1 MDDSLN
7 NNNNVLPPNDQ
18 KPDITSH
25 VPIQTSNIEN
35 PDSNPEDLDNRWL
48 RWKCL
53 NCGYLYEGAKGLKV
67 CPKCGNDNPDM
78 FEDAD

>member
-1 MDDSLN
+1 MDDSFN
-7 NNNNVLPPNDQ
+7 NSVTPDGDE

-25 VPIQTSNIEN
+25 VPVQSSSNIEN
-35 PDSNPEDLDNRWL
+35 PDSNPEDLDSRWL

-53 NCGYLYEGAKGLKV
+53 NCGYLYEGAKELKV
-67 CPKCGNDNPDM
+67 CPRCGNDNPDM

>member
-1 MDDSLN
+1 MDDSFN
-7 NNNNVLPPNDQ
+7 NSVTPDGDE

-25 VPIQTSNIEN
+25 VPVQSSSNIEN
-35 PDSNPEDLDNRWL
+35 PDSNPEDLDSRWL

-67 CPKCGNDNPDM
+67 CPRCGNDNPDM

>member
-1 MDDSLN
+1 MDDSFN
-7 NNNNVLPPNDQ
+7 NSINPNGDE

-25 VPIQTSNIEN
+25 VPVQSSSNIEN
-35 PDSNPEDLDNRWL
+35 PDSNPEDLDSRWL

-53 NCGYLYEGAKGLKV
+53 NCGYLYEGAKELKV
-67 CPKCGNDNPDM
+67 CPRCGNDNPDM

>member
-1 MDDSLN
+1 MDDSF
-7 NNNNVLPPNDQ
+7 NNNVIPNSDESN
-18 KPDITSH
+18 DITSH
-25 VPIQTSNIEN
+25 VPIQTGSNIEN
-35 PDSNPEDLDNRWL
+35 PDSNPEDLDSRWL

-67 CPKCGNDNPDM
+67 CPRCGNDNPDM

>member
-1 MDDSLN
+1 MDDSFN
-7 NNNNVLPPNDQ
+7 NSVTPDGDE

-25 VPIQTSNIEN
+25 VPIRSNDIEN
-35 PDSNPEDLDNRWL
+35 PDSNPEDLDSRWL

-67 CPKCGNDNPDM
+67 CPRCGNDNPDM